1 MLLAA
6 IPSPSRG
13 VVHLGPIPLRGYA
26 LMIIIGI
33 VVAVMLSERR
43 LRARGEPAGL
53 AADLA
58 TWAVP
63 FGIVG
68 SRIYSVITTPGP
80 YFGSGGDPVQAL
92 EIWKGGL
99 GIWGG
104 VAGGALGAY
113 ICVKRRGR
121 SLGLVA
127 DACAPGLVIAQGIG
141 RWGNWFN
148 QELYGRPTHLP
159 WAVTIDPGRRI
170 DPAVAHYQPTF
181 LYESIWDIGVG
192 LILLWIDR
200 RHRLGRVRLFCL
212 YVAFYTL
219 GRAWIEAL
227 RIDEAEHFFGVRLN
241 DWVCLVVFLGAVI
254 VFATDRRP
262 VDPDGVPAAGVASPD
277 TSAAG
282 TAAAGTSASETAAPA
297 TSEALAAAR
306 AGGPDPDPSPTPA
319 DDPTSAG
326 G

>member
-1 MLLAA
+1 MVLAA

-26 LMIIIGI
+26 LMIILGI
-33 VVAVMLSERR
+33 LVAVMLSERR
-43 LRARGEPAGL
+43 LRARGESPGL

-63 FGIVG
+63 FGIIG
-68 SRIYSVITTPGP
+68 ARIYSVVTTPGP

-104 VAGGALGAY
+104 VLGGALGAY
-113 ICVKRRGR
+113 ICVRRRGT

-148 QELYGRPTHLP
+148 QELYGRPTNLP
-159 WAVTIDPGRRI
+159 WAVTIDPGKRI
-170 DPAVAHYQPTF
+170 DPTVAHYQPTF
-181 LYESIWDIGVG
+181 LYESIWDIGIG

-200 RHRLGRVRLFCL
+200 RHRLGRARLFTL

-227 RIDEAEHFFGVRLN
+227 RIDDAEHFFGVRLN
-241 DWVCLVVFLGAVI
+241 DWVCLVVFVAAVI
-254 VFATDRRP
+254 AFATNRRP
-262 VDPDGVPAAGVASPD
+262 VDPDVPPSAPDETASP
-277 TSAAG
+277 G
-282 TAAAGTSASETAAPA
+282 TQPTA
-297 TSEALAAAR
+297 TSGTLTATATR
-306 AGGPDPDPSPTPA
+306 AGSPDPSADPEPSATPA
-319 DDPTSAG
+319 DDQARADDQASADT
-326 G
+326 